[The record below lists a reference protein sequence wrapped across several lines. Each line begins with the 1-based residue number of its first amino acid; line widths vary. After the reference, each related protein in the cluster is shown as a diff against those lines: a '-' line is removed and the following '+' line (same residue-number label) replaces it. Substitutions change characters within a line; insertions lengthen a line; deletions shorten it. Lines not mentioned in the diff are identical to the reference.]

1 MRAAILYEAGK
12 PLVVEDGVT
21 VADPGKGEVKVK
33 VAVTALC
40 HSDVHFFSGEIQCPL
55 PGLGG
60 HETAG
65 YIDMVGEGVTG
76 FKKGDA
82 VVIGTVTD
90 GCGQCWYCK
99 NGLRHYCVDKNS
111 FDKPKHKNK
120 KGQPLTLMAGP
131 VGGFADYT
139 TVSST
144 LVTKIPKD
152 MPLDRA
158 CLLACGV
165 TSGWGAVVN
174 RAKVQ
179 VGQSVVVIGTGG
191 VGLNSL
197 QGASFSGAYPIIAV
211 DVLDSKLEFAKKFG
225 ATHTINIKKVK
236 DPIQAVKDLTGGR
249 GADYVFVTVGRM
261 DSVRQGFLMSGIRGW
276 TVLVG
281 LAQGDLKDF
290 APLEFIFDEK
300 VMTGCGGGSIRPS
313 IDIPFLIT
321 LYQAGKLK
329 LDELITAHY
338 PVEKIN
344 DAIASLNKG
353 EALRNIIHFDK

>member
-1 MRAAILYEAGK
+1 MKAAILYEAGK

-21 VADPGKGEVKVK
+21 LADPGKGEVTVK
-33 VAVTALC
+33 VSVTAVC
-40 HSDVHFFSGEIQCPL
+40 HSDLHFFSGDIPCPL
-55 PGLGG
+55 PGLAG

-65 YIDMVGEGVTG
+65 YIDKVGEGVTG
-76 FKKGDA
+76 LKKGDT

-90 GCGQCWYCK
+90 GCGHCY
-99 NGLRHYCVDKNS
+99 YCVNGMRHFCVEKGS
-111 FDKPKHKNK
+111 LDKPKHKNK
-120 KGQPLTLMAGP
+120 EGKPLTLMAGP
-131 VGGFADYT
+131 VGGFAEYT
-139 TVSST
+139 TVSQT

-152 MPLDRA
+152 MPLDKA

-174 RAKVQ
+174 RAKVKA
-179 VGQSVVVIGTGG
+179 GSSAVVIGTGG

-197 QGASFSGAYPIIAV
+197 QGAAFSGAYPVIAV

-225 ATHTINIKKVK
+225 ATHTINLKNVK
-236 DPIQAVKDLTGGR
+236 DPVKAVQDMTSGR

-261 DSVRQGFLMSGIRGW
+261 ESIRLGFSMSGIQGT

-281 LAQGDLKDF
+281 LAQGDLHEF
-290 APLEFIFDEK
+290 NPMEFIFNEK
-300 VMTGCGGGSIRPS
+300 TLTGCGGGSIRPS
-313 IDIPFLIT
+313 VDIPFLVS

-338 PVEKIN
+338 PLAKIN
-344 DAIASLNKG
+344 DAVASLAKG
-353 EALRNIIHFDK
+353 EALRNIVHFD